1 MIKAATQNHVVF
13 LLKSSPFFLPNY
25 CFFLNLNDST
35 AMEGEKGTGATV
47 PTGHLERN
55 IMPFLLK
62 KQEIHQE
69 LPFLNI
75 MMILFFFCRM
85 RKWGSHCLSI
95 QNHFEKTEIKRR
107 KQGIYV
113 STWKIMKKEVFAWII
128 MPAVW
133 RAIMP
138 GSKSR

>member
-75 MMILFFFCRM
+75 MMILFFFLQDAEM
-85 RKWGSHCLSI
+85 GQPLL
-95 QNHFEKTEIKRR
+95 
-107 KQGIYV
+107 IY
-113 STWKIMKKEVFAWII
+113 T
-128 MPAVW
+128 
-133 RAIMP
+133 
-138 GSKSR
+138 KSF